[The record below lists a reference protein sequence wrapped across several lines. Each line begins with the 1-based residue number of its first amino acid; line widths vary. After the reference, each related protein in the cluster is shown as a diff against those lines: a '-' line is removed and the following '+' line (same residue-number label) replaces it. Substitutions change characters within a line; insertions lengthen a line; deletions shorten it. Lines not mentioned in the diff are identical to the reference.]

1 MNLKHVWIIFKKE
14 LKDTFRDRKTIIV
27 TIVLPVLIIPL
38 IMYFSMMGAKSSF
51 EVKPEKT
58 NIVLVN
64 NDKAN
69 DFVKMLEDAQ
79 FNIMSANNPEK
90 LLENGTVLAIVEIPK
105 GFSEKIEKGQKAS
118 ITIKIDNSNPKSSS
132 AVGMLNGVI
141 SSYSN
146 QIVQRRLLA
155 KNIDPDIINPIQIEQ
170 KNVAP
175 PQKETASFLAIL
187 IPAFLVIWV
196 VNGGMNAAI
205 DVTAGEK
212 ERKTLEPLLTTSAS
226 RISIITGKY
235 LLVALMSTIS
245 GVCGIIGYVP
255 TVLLLPKIMGNGN
268 TQIKIDLSIE
278 IVLLL
283 LLSLVLTAIIFSALQ
298 VAIASYARSF
308 KEGGTYLS
316 PFSIIVLIPMFL
328 TMYKLPNEI
337 PKFYFAIPIMNSIS
351 VIKEFMYNTVNV
363 EHFTTFLFSSIVYI
377 IISIRF
383 AASMFENE
391 KVLFRT

>member
-90 LLENGTVLAIVEIPK
+90 LLENGTILAIVEIPK

-132 AVGMLNGVI
+132 AMGMLNGVI
-141 SSYSN
+141 SSYSKL
-146 QIVQRRLLA
+146 IVQKRLIA
-155 KNIDPDIINPIQIEQ
+155 KNIDPGIIDPIEINQ
-170 KNVAP
+170 KNIAP

-337 PKFYFAIPIMNSIS
+337 PMFYFAIPIMNSIS